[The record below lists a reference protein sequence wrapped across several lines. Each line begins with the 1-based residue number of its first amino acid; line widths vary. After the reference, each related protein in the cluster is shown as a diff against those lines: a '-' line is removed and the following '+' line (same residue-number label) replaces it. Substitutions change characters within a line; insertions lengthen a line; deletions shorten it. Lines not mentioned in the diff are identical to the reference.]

1 MSAVTAA
8 PRLSL
13 VEAGFHERGVALR
26 LPFRFG
32 VLTMT
37 EATQAFVRVRVR
49 LEDGREGWGAAAEL
63 LAPKWFDKDPAL
75 SNDDNLWQLRDSLVS
90 AAHLYAAVG
99 PATAFGLW
107 RRSYGDVMTAGAAAG
122 LNPLVA
128 GFGPALLDK
137 AVLDALCRIEG
148 VSVFAAMA
156 GNLAG
161 VEASASTPDLAGF
174 DVDAFVRG
182 LRPAAS
188 IAVRHTVGLVDAAT
202 GPGALGD
209 GLPETLEQAVA
220 ANGLRYFKIKL
231 GGDAGADLARLA
243 EIAAVLDRIDDAY
256 RVTLDGNEQ
265 YADGAALEALMRGV
279 AESPALARL
288 GDSIL
293 FVEQPFARDMAP
305 PADASRFAL
314 GKPLL
319 LDEGDG
325 TIDAFPRAR
334 SQGYAG
340 VSSKSCKGLY
350 KSLLNAA
357 RCALW
362 NREGGD
368 ARYFMS
374 AEDLMTQGGLALQQD
389 LALAS
394 LIGCEHAERN
404 GHHYVR
410 GLAGAPAAERRA
422 LAAAHPDLYRKVD
435 GGVRLAVE
443 DGRLALGSLSCTGFA
458 CAAAPDFGAMR
469 AMPERE

>member
-1 MSAVTAA
+1 M
-8 PRLSL
+8 
-13 VEAGFHERGVALR
+13 
-26 LPFRFG
+26 
-32 VLTMT
+32 
-37 EATQAFVRVRVR
+37 
-49 LEDGREGWGAAAEL
+49 
-63 LAPKWFDKDPAL
+63 
-75 SNDDNLWQLRDSLVS
+75 
-90 AAHLYAAVG
+90 
-99 PATAFGLW
+99 
-107 RRSYGDVMTAGAAAG
+107 
-122 LNPLVA
+122 A

-202 GPGALGD
+202 GPGVLGD
-209 GLPETLEQAVA
+209 DLPETLEQAVA

-231 GGDAGADLARLA
+231 GGDAGADLARLV

-293 FVEQPFARDMAP
+293 FVEQPFARDRAP
-305 PADASRFAL
+305 PADASRFAV

-334 SQGYAG
+334 SRGYAG

-357 RCALW
+357 RCAHW
-362 NREGGD
+362 NREGDD

>member
-1 MSAVTAA
+1 MNAA

-13 VEAGFHERGVALR
+13 VEAGICERDVSLR

-32 VLTMT
+32 VVTMT
-37 EATQAFVRVRVR
+37 EATQAFVRVRIR

-75 SNDDNLWQLRDSLVS
+75 SNDDNLWQLRDSLV
-90 AAHLYAAVG
+90 AALHIYAAAG

-107 RRSYGDVMTAGAAAG
+107 RNGYGDCMAAGAAADR
-122 LNPLVA
+122 NPLVA

-148 VSVFAAMA
+148 VSVFGAMA

-161 VEASASTPDLAGF
+161 VEASPLTPDLAGF
-174 DVDAFVRG
+174 DIDAFVRS

-188 IAVRHTVGLVDAAT
+188 IAVRHTVGLVDPLT

-209 GLPETLEQAVA
+209 GLPETLEQAVDA
-220 ANGLRYFKIKL
+220 YGLRYFKIKL
-231 GGDAGADLARLA
+231 GGEADADLARLA
-243 EIAAVLDRIDDAY
+243 AVAAVLDRIGDRY
-256 RVTLDGNEQ
+256 RVTLDGNER
-265 YADGAALEALMRGV
+265 YADGAALEESMRGV
-279 AESPALARL
+279 AGSPALARL
-288 GDSIL
+288 SDAIL
-293 FVEQPFARDMAP
+293 FVEQPFPRDMAP
-305 PADASRFAL
+305 PADTARLAL

-325 TIDAFPRAR
+325 AIDAFPRAR

-357 RCALW
+357 RCARW
-362 NREGGD
+362 NREGGGT
-368 ARYFMS
+368 RYFMS
-374 AEDLMTQGGLALQQD
+374 AEDLMTQGGPALQQD

-394 LIGCEHAERN
+394 LIGCGHAERN

-410 GLAGAPAAERRA
+410 MFAGAPAAERRSFI
-422 LAAAHPDLYRKVD
+422 AAHPDLYREAD
-435 GGVRLAVE
+435 GGARLAVE
-443 DGRLALGSLSCTGFA
+443 DGRLALGSLACAGFA
-458 CAAAPDFGAMR
+458 CAATPDFGAMR